1 MSGSMAPSELL
12 SGSSSSMRATKVR
25 NVGFYSFCI
34 SDCRPLVEET
44 RRCNPIFGC
53 RCLIHAFTTQFNRV
67 AAPFQAPPSFPLVLF
82 DTCKIRRQVSSRS
95 KDFRVSRIQSFR
107 RLHRPVLNVITC
119 FYLDSYVC
127 STTNIIDISTRAPH
141 LAAIL
146 ARRSSQNKQR
156 VLFKQPSLPPAHSS
170 SEYRPSST
178 QSFLS
183 RLATYKLS
191 TYANKPPQIDAV
203 AAAKCGWIND
213 GKDRLVC
220 GICSVSWVLAARE
233 GMTREAGK
241 KVSFDVYNGG

>member
-1 MSGSMAPSELL
+1 MEGQAQALESTAASASPSLMPSIRSKKVSILVFTFPTSLIVVSRQRKLEDAIQSLDVAVSPSHSSTELPLSKRPHLSRSLYSTLAKYGIKSREDPKPSE
-12 SGSSSSMRATKVR
+12 S
-25 NVGFYSFCI
+25 
-34 SDCRPLVEET
+34 
-44 RRCNPIFGC
+44 
-53 RCLIHAFTTQFNRV
+53 
-67 AAPFQAPPSFPLVLF
+67 
-82 DTCKIRRQVSSRS
+82 VS
-95 KDFRVSRIQSFR
+95 VRIQPFY
-107 RLHRPVLNVITC
+107 RLRPVLNNMMPFPRTR
-119 FYLDSYVC
+119 LD

-146 ARRSSQNKQR
+146 ARRSSQKNKG
-156 VLFKQPSLPPAHSS
+156 VPFKHPSTPPVHSS

-220 GICSVSWVLAARE
+220 GMCGVSWVLAARE

-241 KVSFDVYNGG
+241 KVGCGSV